1 MSKQILNTLFEEVKE
16 CKENKC
22 IVDKQNIEYIYKPDN
37 GLKNSKIQKE
47 LFGTVIPKLC
57 DCIVKKEDLIL
68 LEIKCGKVTNRIL
81 KEIIEQLTNVAKILN
96 TANISFNKVVFIY
109 DSFDNAKL
117 RQTIINTQIYGKRL
131 LNIQFKNKA
140 VEI

>member
-22 IVDKQNIEYIYKPDN
+22 VLDKKDIEYIYKPDY
-37 GLKNSKIQKE
+37 GLKDLAIHKQ
-47 LFGTVIPKLC
+47 LFGTITPKLC
-57 DCIVKKEDLIL
+57 DCIIKKENLIL

-96 TANISFNKVVFIY
+96 TVNLSFDKVIFIY
-109 DSFDNAKL
+109 DSLDNAKL
-117 RQTIINTQIYGKRL
+117 RQTIINKNIYGKRL